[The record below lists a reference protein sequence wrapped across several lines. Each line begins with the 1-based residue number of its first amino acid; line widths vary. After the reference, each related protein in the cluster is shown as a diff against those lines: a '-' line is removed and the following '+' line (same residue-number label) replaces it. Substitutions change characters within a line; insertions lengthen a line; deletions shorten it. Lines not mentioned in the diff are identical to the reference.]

1 MKNATERTTKPPE
14 IIVRKATPI
23 LLALVLVCLFVETA
37 EAQIASD
44 NVLNGIVNE
53 FRDKS
58 ATWSATLLG
67 HALALF
73 WILAGIDFAWT
84 AITLAFRNA
93 DLQEWTA
100 EIIKRVLFIGLFLAI
115 LLNGSAWTADI
126 VSSFRQAADG
136 ANAAAGGTTGLSPST
151 IFDVGLTL
159 ASKIYSE
166 LSLFDPIRSVGLH
179 LAALS
184 IGAVFALIAAFL
196 MVALVEMYIVLNA
209 GIILLGFGGSQWTKD
224 FVVQFLKYAVSV
236 GVKLFI
242 LQLIVGLGEAFILG
256 WLGDF
261 SGKSYHEVTVLLGS
275 SIFLLVVVWMVPGIV
290 QSIITG
296 TSYSSGAAMMGAAAG
311 MMSAATVM
319 GAAASKM
326 AGTVKG
332 GAGAASAVSE
342 AVKLSQTQL
351 SGGGA
356 GAKPSLSA
364 VAKQA
369 ASNLGQAGVEEA
381 RRKVRGFH
389 AANER
394 RGGTLGGRMASNMEE
409 KRLSMQADASPSG
422 GGSSSGNSSSSPAG
436 GGTIRAGAAA
446 NDPGTDSGTKA
457 G

>member
-1 MKNATERTTKPPE
+1 MR
-14 IIVRKATPI
+14 IATPI
-23 LLALVLVCLFVETA
+23 FLALVFVCLTLGTA
-37 EAQIASD
+37 EAQIAAD

-100 EIIKRVLFIGLFLAI
+100 EIIKRVLFIGIFLAI
-115 LLNGSAWTADI
+115 LLNGSAWTGDI
-126 VSSFRQAADG
+126 VASFRQAADG
-136 ANAAAGGTTGLSPST
+136 ANAAAGGTAGLSPST

-159 ASKIYSE
+159 AGKIYSE
-166 LSLFDPIRSVGLH
+166 MSLFDPIRSVGLH

-242 LQLIVGLGEAFILG
+242 LQLIVGLGEAFIIG

-261 SGKSYHEVTVLLGS
+261 SGKSYHEVTVLLGA

-319 GAAASKM
+319 GAAASKI
-326 AGTVKG
+326 AGTAKA

-351 SGGGA
+351 SGGGPSGA
-356 GAKPSLSA
+356 GGKPSMSSI
-364 VAKQA
+364 AKQA

-409 KRLSMQADASPSG
+409 QRLSMQADASPAG
-422 GGSSSGNSSSSPAG
+422 GGSSSDNSSSSPAG